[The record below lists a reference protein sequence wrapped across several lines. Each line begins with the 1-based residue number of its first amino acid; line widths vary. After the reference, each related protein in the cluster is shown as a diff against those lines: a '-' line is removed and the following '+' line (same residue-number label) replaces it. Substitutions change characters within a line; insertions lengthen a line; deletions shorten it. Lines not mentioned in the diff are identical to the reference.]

1 MESRDN
7 NSGPSIT
14 PILAGWF
21 SSGMIESRDDD
32 VVSIDGKV
40 IDCLSVVGRLIDYD
54 LQATKVFFTLQDGTD
69 SIKFVANKRVEQDL
83 PYQLEGINL
92 EIKNQYLKV
101 VFSPQVYK
109 NNITNVANKVEAIEN
124 FNAITHHFLSTVY
137 SVRYR
142 SEGNIVNLKYEQH
155 LKNQD
160 LRQKSSSTN
169 GNASHKPNGRGSSNG
184 NHYTNDEN
192 LNNKILESIREL
204 KRANNDR
211 DFTFN
216 QIKNQIGT
224 SIEVNTLKRC
234 LEMLQNN
241 GLLFEEDGRFDLL

>member
-7 NSGPSIT
+7 SSGPSIT

-40 IDCLSVVGRLIDYD
+40 IDCLSVVGRLIEHEF
-54 LQATKVFFTLQDGTD
+54 QATKVFFTLEDGTD
-69 SIKFVANKRVEQDL
+69 FIKFVVNKRVEEDL
-83 PYQLEGINL
+83 PYQLDGINL
-92 EIKNQYLKV
+92 AIKNQYLKV
-101 VFSPQVYK
+101 VFVPQVYR
-109 NNITNVANKVEAIEN
+109 NNITNVVNRVEAITN
-124 FNAITHHFLSTVY
+124 YNAITHHFLSTVY
-137 SVRYR
+137 SVRFR

-160 LRQKSSSTN
+160 LKQKSSSTN
-169 GNASHKPNGRGSSNG
+169 GNALHKPNGMNRSNG

-192 LNNKILESIREL
+192 LKNTILESIREL